1 MMDNKLP
8 GFVVVEGPIGI
19 GKTTLTK
26 RLAEYFNGELL
37 LEEAEENPFLER
49 FYQDPKASALPTQ
62 LFFLFNRH
70 KQLKK
75 ANQSDL
81 FAPTLFADF
90 LFEKDRLFARLTLD
104 EDEYALYDQVYQNLS
119 VQQVKP
125 DLVIYLQAP
134 SDVLVKRIRQRG
146 RKSEQAINPDY
157 IQSLSSAYTDFF
169 YYYDEA
175 PLLIVNSS
183 GLDIVNNEAHFLAL
197 VEQIQS
203 HKSGKHYFNPVS
215 I

>member
-1 MMDNKLP
+1 MASKLP
-8 GFVVVEGPIGI
+8 GFIVVEGPIGI

-26 RLAEYFNGELL
+26 RLAQHFNGEML
-37 LEEAEENPFLER
+37 LEAAEENPFLER
-49 FYQDPKASALPTQ
+49 FYQDPKSSALPTQ

-125 DLVIYLQAP
+125 GLVIYLQAP
-134 SDVLVKRIRQRG
+134 TEVLLKRIRSRG
-146 RKSEQAINPDY
+146 RRSEQAINPDY
-157 IQSLSSAYTDFF
+157 LQSLSTAYTDFF
-169 YYYDEA
+169 YYYDDA

-183 GLDIVNNEAHFLAL
+183 GLDLVNNEQHFIEL

-203 HKSGKHYFNPVS
+203 HKSGKQYFNPVS